1 METSL
6 HRQLKQLYARGAAPQ
21 EVVLDDFR
29 IDVVVDGQLIE
40 IQHGGLAAIRDKIRR
55 LVEQHDVLV
64 VKPLVASKT
73 IVKLDR
79 AGGRVVS
86 RRRSPKQAQP
96 LDLFHELTYFTRCFP
111 HPRLTLDVPLVAI
124 EEWRY
129 PGHGRRRRWRESDHV
144 VEDQRLIEV
153 QQTLR
158 LKTDQDLLALL
169 PAPLPAPFDSAVVAQ
184 LAGVPRWV
192 AQRITYCL
200 RQMGI
205 AREVGKIGNTRQY
218 ELTTPKKTI
227 RRRRVGQASNASAG
241 PPTTLAKVRRKAKG
255 ELASARRV
263 GQASEAS
270 AGPPTSLP

>member
-6 HRQLKQLYARGAAPQ
+6 HRQLKQLYAREEAPQ
-21 EVVLDDFR
+21 EVVLDDYR
-29 IDVVVDGQLIE
+29 IDVVVDGQLVE

-55 LVEQHDVLV
+55 LVDTYDVLV
-64 VKPLVASKT
+64 VKPLVVRKT

-86 RRRSPKQAQP
+86 RRRSPKQAQV

-111 HPRLTLDVPLVAI
+111 HPRLTLDVPLVAV

-144 VEDQRLIEV
+144 VEDQRLVEV
-153 QQTLR
+153 EKTFR
-158 LKTDQDLLALL
+158 LKTGDDLLALL
-169 PAPLPAPFDSAVVAQ
+169 PAPLPTPFDSAIIAQ
-184 LAGVPRWV
+184 LASVPRWV

-205 AREVGKIGNTRQY
+205 AQEVGKVGNTRQY
-218 ELTTPKKTI
+218 ELTPSITSKP
-227 RRRRVGQASNASAG
+227 
-241 PPTTLAKVRRKAKG
+241 RK
-255 ELASARRV
+255 SARRRNPR
-263 GQASEAS
+263 SAS
-270 AGPPTSLP
+270 A